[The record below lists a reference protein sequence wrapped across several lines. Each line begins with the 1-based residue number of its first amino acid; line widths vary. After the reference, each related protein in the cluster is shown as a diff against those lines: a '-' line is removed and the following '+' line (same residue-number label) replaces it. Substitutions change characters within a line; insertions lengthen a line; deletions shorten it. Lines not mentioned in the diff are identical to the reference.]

1 MVPPGYRTFAGPPDD
16 KEDQEMKRCLFV
28 DDSSV
33 IRKVAKRI
41 LGGSDIMVIE
51 AASGLDAIEI
61 CATDMP
67 DVVVVDGGLPDIQ
80 PADLIRR
87 IRGIESSVKPQI
99 LISLVEVDVASIM
112 RAKRAGAQ
120 GYLLKPFNRAQLLES
135 FRTLKIA
142 A

>member
-1 MVPPGYRTFAGPPDD
+1 
-16 KEDQEMKRCLFV
+16 MKRCMFI

-41 LGGSDIMVIE
+41 LGGSDMLVIE
-51 AASGLDAIEI
+51 AARGFDAVEM
-61 CATDMP
+61 CTADMP
-67 DVVVVDGGLPDIQ
+67 DIIVVDGALPDMQ
-80 PADLIRR
+80 AEDVIRR
-87 IRGIESSVKPQI
+87 VRAMEGPIRPQI

-120 GYLLKPFNRAQLLES
+120 GYLLKPFNRPQLLEC
-135 FRTLKIA
+135 FRTLRIA

>member
-1 MVPPGYRTFAGPPDD
+1 VPSGYPEAVGSTDG
-16 KEDQEMKRCLFV
+16 KEDLEMKRCLFV
-28 DDSSV
+28 DDSGV

-51 AASGLDAIEI
+51 AASGLDALEI

-80 PADLIRR
+80 AADLIRR
-87 IRGIESSVKPQI
+87 IRGIEGSIKPQI
-99 LISLVEVDVASIM
+99 LISLVEVDVGSIM

-135 FRTLKIA
+135 FRSLKIA

>member
-1 MVPPGYRTFAGPPDD
+1 
-16 KEDQEMKRCLFV
+16 MKRCLFV

-41 LGGSDIMVIE
+41 LGGSDIVVIE
-51 AASGLDAIEI
+51 AATGLDAIEI
-61 CATDMP
+61 CSGNMP
-67 DVVVVDGGLPDIQ
+67 DVVVVDGGLADMQ
-80 PADLIRR
+80 VADLIRR
-87 IRGIESSVKPQI
+87 IRGIDAAVKPQI
-99 LISLVEVDVASIM
+99 LVSLIEVDVGAIM

-135 FRTLKIA
+135 FRVLKIA

>member
-1 MVPPGYRTFAGPPDD
+1 
-16 KEDQEMKRCLFV
+16 MKRCLFV

-41 LGGSDIMVIE
+41 LSGSDFLVAE

-67 DVVVVDGGLPDIQ
+67 EIIVVDGGLPDMQ
-80 PADLIRR
+80 AADLIRR
-87 IRGIESSVKPQI
+87 IRGIESDTKPQI
-99 LISLVEVDVASIM
+99 VVSLVEVDVASIM

-120 GYLLKPFNRAQLLES
+120 GYLLKPFNRAQLLER
-135 FRTLKIA
+135 FRVLKIA